1 MEVRTI
7 DNWLKTGDVVCVNYH
22 NFSGEKATGIFLI
35 IYSERFDRVYTNGH
49 TNINCVKI
57 TTNNFQGN
65 SYAVLLRK
73 GNANLDKDC
82 LANLSKVFTFKKEQV
97 FKKLGTLDG
106 KTMLNIFKE
115 LRAFNQEVENQVLE
129 ITC

>member
-22 NFSGEKATGIFLI
+22 NFDGEKATGIFLI

-65 SYAVLLRK
+65 SYSVLLRK

-106 KTMLNIFKE
+106 RTMLNIFKE
-115 LRAFNQEVENQVLE
+115 LRAFNQEVENQILE
-129 ITC
+129 RTC

>member
-1 MEVRTI
+1 MRTI

-22 NFSGEKATGIFLI
+22 NFSGEKATGIFLV

-65 SYAVLLRK
+65 SYAVILRK

-82 LANLSKVFTFKKEQV
+82 LANISKVYTFKKEQV

-106 KTMLNIFKE
+106 RTMLNIFKE
-115 LRAFNQEVENQVLE
+115 LRAFNHEVENQVLE